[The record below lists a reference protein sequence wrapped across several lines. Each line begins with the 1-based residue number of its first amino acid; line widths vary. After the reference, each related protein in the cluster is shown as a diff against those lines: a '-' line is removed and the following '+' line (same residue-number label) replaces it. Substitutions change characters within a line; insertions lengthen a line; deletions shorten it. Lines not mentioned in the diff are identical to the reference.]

1 MLQHFVPLMS
11 EGSCHSCHS
20 ASNFAEIKAHALARS
35 LWCIP
40 LPLLQKAKTI
50 LLLCPV
56 RIGLLCKKHAVK
68 QDLSYT
74 PGNCARMCDWHHQC
88 CIHSDCL
95 AALQDKYNGLS
106 FTMERPRGCP
116 CPFLC
121 WPFNCTII
129 NPLKMFVRSTDGER
143 RPHTCYSAPQ
153 D

>member
-74 PGNCARMCDWHHQC
+74 PGNCARMCNWHHQC
-88 CIHSDCL
+88 YIHSGHF

-106 FTMERPRGCP
+106 FNMFTHLALVLECVIG
-116 CPFLC
+116 
-121 WPFNCTII
+121 II
-129 NPLKMFVRSTDGER
+129 SAASTLIVWLHCRTSTTG
-143 RPHTCYSAPQ
+143 
-153 D
+153 